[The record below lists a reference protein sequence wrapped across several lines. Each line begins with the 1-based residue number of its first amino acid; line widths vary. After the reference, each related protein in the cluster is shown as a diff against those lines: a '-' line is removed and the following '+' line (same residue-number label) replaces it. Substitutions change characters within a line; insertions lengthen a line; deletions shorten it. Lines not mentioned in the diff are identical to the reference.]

1 MPEGYFLRLRPIY
14 FLISQT
20 MSTMKIWNIF
30 KHNWIMS
37 LWYRRPVFAE
47 DVIKFVFNR
56 FRKLVM
62 EIKRPR
68 KTHIINSLKL
78 SQGYTGVRYLSKAF
92 IGTLTDRVHCKNK
105 LYDVASRSEIT
116 PCNKRDTPLVVYR
129 FTGALWG
136 QQRCVHNDKIMTF

>member
-1 MPEGYFLRLRPIY
+1 M
-14 FLISQT
+14 
-20 MSTMKIWNIF
+20 
-30 KHNWIMS
+30 
-37 LWYRRPVFAE
+37 FAE

-78 SQGYTGVRYLSKAF
+78 SQGYTCVQYLSKAF

-116 PCNKRDTPLVVYR
+116 PCNKIDTPLVIYR
-129 FTGALWG
+129 FTGTL
-136 QQRCVHNDKIMTF
+136 